1 MKLARISLASLVLF
15 SVLLLVGCS
24 SDQSNLQGD
33 GLHATVP
40 NVQGMS
46 VSNATARLH
55 DAGYE
60 VGSVA
65 PAGAKGSDVVQAQ
78 EPVGG
83 TALPRGGQVSLK
95 CVR

>member
-1 MKLARISLASLVLF
+1 MKITRIALAALVLF

-24 SDQSNLQGD
+24 SNGSNLQGD

-40 NVQGMS
+40 SVQGMS
-46 VSNATARLH
+46 VSNATERLH
-55 DAGYE
+55 EAGYE

-65 PAGAKGSDVVQAQ
+65 PAGAKGSDVVQTQ